1 MTSWQVDEL
10 NIKSRIININRIM
23 KNITLDITKAAQ
35 FLQTGAVEAF
45 EPQVKA
51 AQEALENGTCPGND
65 FLGWLHL
72 PSSISDEFIGEIEKC
87 AEVLRQNCEVV
98 VVAGIGGSYLGARAV
113 IEALSNSFA
122 WLVGDKTNPTI
133 LFAGNNIGEDYL
145 SELTD
150 YLKDKRFGV
159 INISKSGTT
168 TETALTFRLLK
179 KQCEAQ
185 RGKEEAKK
193 VIVAITDAKRG
204 AARTCADKE
213 GYTSFVI
220 PDNVG
225 GRFSVLTPVGLL
237 PIACA
242 GFDIKQLVAGAQDM
256 EKACG
261 KDVPY
266 AENPAAQYAA
276 VRNGL
281 YQAGKKIEIM
291 VNYQP
296 KLHFMSE
303 WWKQLYGESEGK
315 DGKGIF
321 PASCDFTTDLHS
333 MGQWI
338 QEGERTIFETVISV
352 EQPNRNMLFPED
364 EENLDGLNFLAGK
377 RVDDVNKMAELG
389 TRLAHVDGG
398 VPNIRISV
406 PELNAYYIGQLIYFF
421 EIGCGIS
428 GNVLGVNP
436 FNQPGVEAYKKNMF
450 ALLDKPGYEA
460 ESKAIKERLASE
472 K

>member
-1 MTSWQVDEL
+1 MISTNYTNDIMS
-10 NIKSRIININRIM
+10 NIK
-23 KNITLDITKAAQ
+23 LDITKAAC
-35 FLQTGAVEAF
+35 FLEAGAVKAY
-45 EPQVKA
+45 EPKVKA
-51 AQEALENGTCPGND
+51 AQQALEEGTCPGND

-72 PSSISDEFIGEIEKC
+72 PSSITPQFLDEVQ
-87 AEVLRQNCEVV
+87 AVADTLRQQCEVV

-113 IEALSNSFA
+113 IEALGNSFA
-122 WLVGDKTNPTI
+122 WLIQDKQNPTI

-145 SELTD
+145 SEMTE
-150 YLKDKRFGV
+150 YLKGKKFGV

-185 RGKEEAKK
+185 MGKDVAKD
-193 VIVAITDAKRG
+193 VIVAVTDAKRG

-213 GYTSFVI
+213 GYKSFII

-242 GFDIKQLVAGAQDM
+242 GFDIKALVQGAADM
-256 EKACG
+256 EKQCG
-261 KDVPY
+261 ADVPFDQ
-266 AENPAAQYAA
+266 NIAAQYAA

-281 YQAGKKIEIM
+281 YGAGKKIEIM

-296 KLHFMSE
+296 KLHFISE

-315 DGKGIF
+315 DQKGIF

-338 QEGERTIFETVISV
+338 QDGERTIFETVISV
-352 EQPNRNMLFPED
+352 EQPNRSLLFPND
-364 EENLDGLNFLAGK
+364 DENLDGLNFLAGK
-377 RVDDVNKMAELG
+377 RVDEVNKMAELG

-406 PELNAYYIGQLIYFF
+406 PQLNEYYIGQLIYFF
-421 EIGCGIS
+421 EIACGIS

-460 ESKAIKERLASE
+460 DSKAIKERLAKE

>member
-1 MTSWQVDEL
+1 
-10 NIKSRIININRIM
+10 M
-23 KNITLDITKAAQ
+23 KNISLDITKAAQ
-35 FLQTGAVEAF
+35 FLSEGAVKAY
-45 EPQVKA
+45 EPKVKA

-72 PSSISDEFIGEIEKC
+72 PSSITPQFLDEVQ
-87 AEVLRQNCEVV
+87 AVANTLRQKCEVI

-113 IEALSNSFA
+113 IEALGNSFA

-133 LFAGNNIGEDYL
+133 VFAGNNIGEDYL
-145 SELTD
+145 FELSA

-168 TETALTFRLLK
+168 TETALAFRLLK
-179 KQCEAQ
+179 KQCEEQ
-185 RGKEEAKK
+185 RGKAEAKD

-204 AARTCADKE
+204 AARAAADKE
-213 GYTSFVI
+213 GYKTFVI

-242 GFDIKQLVAGAQDM
+242 GFDIKALVNGAADM
-256 EKACG
+256 EKATAPS
-261 KDVPY
+261 VPF
-266 AENPAAQYAA
+266 AENIAAQYAA
-276 VRNGL
+276 VRNAL
-281 YQAGKKIEIM
+281 YTEKGKKIEIM

-296 KLHFMSE
+296 KLHFIAE

-315 DGKGIF
+315 EHKGIF

-338 QEGERTIFETVISV
+338 QEGERSIFETVISV
-352 EQPNRNMLFPED
+352 EQPAKKLLFPSD
-364 EENLDGLNFLAGK
+364 DENLDGLNFLAGK
-377 RVDDVNKMAELG
+377 RVDEVNKMAELG
-389 TRLAHVDGG
+389 TLLAHVDGG

-406 PELNAYYIGQLIYFF
+406 PELNEYYIGQLIYFF

-460 ESKAIKERLASE
+460 ESKAIKERL

>member
-1 MTSWQVDEL
+1 
-10 NIKSRIININRIM
+10 M
-23 KNITLDITKAAQ
+23 KNISLDITKAAQ
-35 FLQTGAVEAF
+35 FLKPGAVEAY
-45 EPQVKA
+45 ESQVKA

-72 PSSISDEFIGEIEKC
+72 PSSITSEFLDEIQ
-87 AEVLRQNCEVV
+87 ATANTLRDKCEVI

-122 WLVGDKTNPTI
+122 WLVADKKNPTI

-145 SELTD
+145 FELTE
-150 YLKDKRFGV
+150 YLKNKKFGV

-185 RGKEEAKK
+185 RGKAEAKD
-193 VIVAITDAKRG
+193 VIIAVTDAKKG

-213 GYTSFVI
+213 GYKSFII
-220 PDNVG
+220 PDNIG

-242 GFDIKQLVAGAQDM
+242 GFDVKELVSGAQEM
-256 EKACG
+256 EHACG
-261 KDVPY
+261 KNVPF
-266 AENPAAQYAA
+266 EKNPAAQYAA

-281 YQAGKKIEIM
+281 YSEAGKKIEIV
-291 VNYQP
+291 VNFQP
-296 KLHFMSE
+296 KLHFFAE

-315 DGKGIF
+315 DNKGIF
-321 PASCDFTTDLHS
+321 PAACDFTTDLHS

-338 QEGERTIFETVISV
+338 QQGERSIFETVISV
-352 EQPNRNMLFPED
+352 EEPEHKLLFPHD
-364 EENLDGLNFLAGK
+364 EENLDGLNFLEGK

-406 PELNAYYIGQLIYFF
+406 PRLNAYYIGQLIYFF
-421 EIGCGIS
+421 EIACGIS
-428 GNVLGVNP
+428 GNLLQVNP

-450 ALLDKPGYEA
+450 ALLNKPGYEA
-460 ESKAIKERLASE
+460 ESKAIRERL
-472 K
+472 

>member
-1 MTSWQVDEL
+1 M
-10 NIKSRIININRIM
+10 KSIS
-23 KNITLDITKAAQ
+23 LDITKAAQ
-35 FLQTGAVEAF
+35 FLPEGAVAAYEQ
-45 EPQVKA
+45 QVKA
-51 AQEALENGTCPGND
+51 AQEALENATCAGND

-72 PSSISDEFIGEIEKC
+72 PSSITPEFIN
-87 AEVLRQNCEVV
+87 EVQSVANTLRENCEVI

-113 IEALSNSFA
+113 IEALGNSFA
-122 WLVGDKTNPTI
+122 WLVADKKNPTI

-145 SELTD
+145 AELTD
-150 YLKDKRFGV
+150 YLKGKKFGV

-179 KQCEAQ
+179 KQCEEQ
-185 RGKEEAKK
+185 RGKDEAKN

-213 GYTSFVI
+213 GYKSFVI

-242 GFDIKQLVAGAQDM
+242 GFDITKLVEGAQDM
-256 EKACG
+256 EKATG
-261 KDVPY
+261 KDVPF
-266 AENPAAQYAA
+266 ADNLAAQYAA

-281 YQAGKKIEIM
+281 YAKGKKIEIM

-296 KLHFMSE
+296 KLHFIAE

-315 DGKGIF
+315 EGKGIF

-338 QEGERTIFETVISV
+338 QEGERSIFETVISI
-352 EQPNRNMLFPED
+352 EKANRTMLFPSD

-377 RVDDVNKMAELG
+377 RVDEVNKMAELG

-406 PELNAYYIGQLIYFF
+406 PELSEYYIGQLIYFF
-421 EIGCGIS
+421 EIACGIS
-428 GNVLGVNP
+428 GLVLNVNP

-450 ALLDKPGYEA
+450 ALLNKPGYEA
-460 ESKAIKERLASE
+460 ESKAIQERLAAE
-472 K
+472 A

>member
-1 MTSWQVDEL
+1 M
-10 NIKSRIININRIM
+10 KSIS
-23 KNITLDITKAAQ
+23 LDFTKAAS
-35 FLQTGAVEAF
+35 FLGEGAVEAY
-45 EPQVKA
+45 EPKAKA
-51 AQEALENGTCPGND
+51 ALEALENNTCPGND

-72 PSSISDEFIGEIEKC
+72 PSSITPDFLDEVQVVANTLREK
-87 AEVLRQNCEVV
+87 CEVV

-122 WLVGDKTNPTI
+122 WLIQDKKNPQI
-133 LFAGNNIGEDYL
+133 LFAGNNISEDYL
-145 SELTD
+145 AELTD
-150 YLKDKRFGV
+150 YLKGKRFGV

-185 RGKEEAKK
+185 MGKDVARD
-193 VIVAITDAKRG
+193 VIVAVTDAKRG

-213 GYTSFVI
+213 GYKSFII

-242 GFDIKQLVAGAQDM
+242 GFDIKALVAGATDM
-256 EKACG
+256 EKATG
-261 KDVPY
+261 VNVPFG
-266 AENPAAQYAA
+266 ENIAAQYAA
-276 VRNGL
+276 VRNAL
-281 YQAGKKIEIM
+281 YNEGGKKIEIM

-296 KLHFMSE
+296 KLHFIAE

-338 QEGERTIFETVISV
+338 QDGERSIYETVISV
-352 EQPNRNMLFPED
+352 ETPNRELDFPHD
-364 EENLDGLNFLAGK
+364 DENLDGLNFLAGK
-377 RVDDVNKMAELG
+377 RVDEVNKMAELG

-406 PELNAYYIGQLIYFF
+406 PVLNEYYIGQLIYFF

-428 GNVLGVNP
+428 GNILGVNP

-450 ALLDKPGYEA
+450 ALLNKPGYEA
-460 ESKAIKERLASE
+460 ESKAIQERLQNE

>member
-1 MTSWQVDEL
+1 
-10 NIKSRIININRIM
+10 M
-23 KNITLDITKAAQ
+23 KNISLDITKASC
-35 FLQTGAVEAF
+35 FLAEGAVAAL

-51 AQEALENGTCPGND
+51 AQKALEEGTCPGND

-72 PSSISDEFIGEIEKC
+72 PSSITPEFLGQIEVC
-87 AEVLRQNCEVV
+87 AKTLRDNCEVV

-113 IEALSNSFA
+113 IEALGNSFG
-122 WLVGDKTNPTI
+122 WLIQDKKNPVI

-145 SELTD
+145 SEMTE
-150 YLKDKRFGV
+150 YLKDKKFGV

-185 RGKEEAKK
+185 RGKDEARK
-193 VIVAITDAKRG
+193 VIVAVTDAKRG

-213 GYTSFVI
+213 GYTSFII

-242 GFDIKQLVAGAQDM
+242 GFDIKALVGGAQDM

-261 KDVPY
+261 KDVP
-266 AENPAAQYAA
+266 AGENPAAQYAA
-276 VRNGL
+276 VRNAL
-281 YQAGKKIEIM
+281 YQSGKKIEIM

-315 DGKGIF
+315 DNKGIF
-321 PASCDFTTDLHS
+321 PASVDFTTDLHS

-338 QEGERTIFETVISV
+338 QEGERTIFETVISI
-352 EQPNRNMLFPED
+352 EEPERKLLFPSD

-377 RVDDVNKMAELG
+377 RVDEVNKMAELG

-398 VPNIRISV
+398 VPNLRISV
-406 PELNAYYIGQLIYFF
+406 PRLNEYYLGQLIYFF

-460 ESKAIKERLASE
+460 ESKAIKERLAAE
-472 K
+472 

>member
-1 MTSWQVDEL
+1 
-10 NIKSRIININRIM
+10 M
-23 KNITLDITKAAQ
+23 KNISVDITKAAQ
-35 FLQTGAVEAF
+35 FLKPGAVEAY
-45 EPQVKA
+45 ESQVKA

-72 PSSISDEFIGEIEKC
+72 PTSITPEFLSEIQNT
-87 AEVLRQNCEVV
+87 ANTLRDKCEVI

-113 IEALSNSFA
+113 IEALGNSFA
-122 WLVGDKTNPTI
+122 WLTAEKKNPII

-145 SELTD
+145 FELTE
-150 YLKDKRFGV
+150 YLKGKKFGV

-185 RGKEEAKK
+185 RGKAEAKD
-193 VIVAITDAKRG
+193 VIVAVTDAKKG

-213 GYTSFVI
+213 GYKSFII
-220 PDNVG
+220 PDNIG

-242 GFDIKQLVAGAQDM
+242 GFDVKQLVSGAQEM
-256 EKACG
+256 ERVCG
-261 KDVPY
+261 KEVPFNQ
-266 AENPAAQYAA
+266 NPAALYAA

-281 YQAGKKIEIM
+281 YSEAGKKIEIV
-291 VNYQP
+291 VNFQP
-296 KLHFMSE
+296 KLHFFAE
-303 WWKQLYGESEGK
+303 WWKQLFGESEGK
-315 DGKGIF
+315 DNKGIF
-321 PASCDFTTDLHS
+321 PAACDFTTDLHS

-338 QEGERTIFETVISV
+338 QEGERSIFETVISV
-352 EQPNRNMLFPED
+352 EEPENKLLFPHD
-364 EENLDGLNFLAGK
+364 EENLDGLNFLEGK
-377 RVDDVNKMAELG
+377 RIDDVNKMAELG

-406 PELNAYYIGQLIYFF
+406 PRLNAYYIGQLIYFF
-421 EIGCGIS
+421 EIACGIS
-428 GNVLGVNP
+428 GNLLQVNP

-450 ALLDKPGYEA
+450 ALLNKPGYET
-460 ESKAIKERLASE
+460 ESKAIRERL
-472 K
+472 

>member
-1 MTSWQVDEL
+1 M
-10 NIKSRIININRIM
+10 KKII
-23 KNITLDITKAAQ
+23 LDITKASS
-35 FLQTGAVEAF
+35 FLKEGAVESYKQ
-45 EPQVKA
+45 QVNDA
-51 AQEALENGTCPGND
+51 RRSLEEGTCPGND

-72 PSSISDEFIGEIEKC
+72 PSSVTPEFINEIQSVADTLREK
-87 AEVLRQNCEVV
+87 CEVV

-113 IEALSNSFA
+113 IEALGNSFS
-122 WLVGDKTNPTI
+122 WLTGDKKNPTI
-133 LFAGNNIGEDYL
+133 VFAGNNIGEDYL
-145 SELTD
+145 YELTE
-150 YLKDKRFGV
+150 YLKDKKFGV

-179 KQCEAQ
+179 KQCETQ
-185 RGKEEAKK
+185 RGKDEARD
-193 VIVAITDAKRG
+193 VIVAITDAVKG
-204 AARTCADKE
+204 AARAAATKE
-213 GYTSFVI
+213 GYKTFVI

-237 PIACA
+237 PIAIA
-242 GFDIKQLVAGAQDM
+242 GFDIKALIQGAADM
-256 EKACG
+256 ENATG
-261 KDVPY
+261 TDVPFE
-266 AENPAAQYAA
+266 ENPAALYAA
-276 VRNGL
+276 VRNAL
-281 YQAGKKIEIM
+281 YAQAGKKIEIM

-338 QEGERTIFETVISV
+338 QQGERSIFETVLSIEKTNHEV
-352 EQPNRNMLFPED
+352 LFPND

-377 RVDDVNKMAELG
+377 RVDEVNKMAELG

-398 VPNIRISV
+398 VPNIRLSV
-406 PELNAYYIGQLIYFF
+406 PELNEYYIGQLIYFF
-421 EIGCGIS
+421 EIACGIS

-450 ALLDKPGYEA
+450 ALLNKPGYEA
-460 ESKAIKERLASE
+460 ESKAIQERLADE
-472 K
+472 A